1 MPIPPNDPKLLQQ
14 LHALWEAK
22 PWTRPR
28 PCGLSS
34 SMGYGDRLG
43 LATPGHIRAHCRVG
57 LEGRVIPV
65 FAQQSGRE
73 MERIGR
79 SPAAVMLDAA
89 RAVEEAD
96 YRHPWGADAD
106 HMKSEEQIASC
117 LEAGFTFFTLD
128 PSALIREEAEGWSE
142 ERVRSA
148 YVELVRSESSRY
160 QGFVER
166 HSVTLGR
173 ESLLAP
179 DEVETTLMRI
189 ALVYGAAVH
198 RVAELY
204 NFLMSRWTEP
214 VPFDLEVSVDET
226 STPTTP
232 LAHRVIARELA
243 RLGVRITSLAPR
255 FVGEFQKAV
264 DYIGDLQVFAEQFR
278 IHSEIARE
286 EGPYKVS
293 IHSGSDKFSLYP
305 VIARESLG
313 PIHLKTSGTSYLEA
327 LRVVARKAPDL
338 FRKIARKCGEVFEE
352 QRASY
357 HIHATLADLPDL
369 DQVSDGELEA
379 RFLAWPDADAV
390 RQILHVCFGVV
401 LSEEAGFAG
410 RIKAIVSD
418 HGEEYA
424 EVLSGHLARH
434 LAVFGA

>member
-57 LEGRVIPV
+57 LEARVTPL

-89 RAVEEAD
+89 RAAEEAD

-106 HMKSEEQIASC
+106 HMKSEEQIAAC

-166 HSVTLGR
+166 HSALDREGIHGPVGLARETPQALAR

-179 DEVETTLMRI
+179 EEVQTALMRI

-204 NFLMSRWTEP
+204 NFLMSRWTDP

-255 FVGEFQKAV
+255 FVG
-264 DYIGDLQVFAEQFR
+264 
-278 IHSEIARE
+278 
-286 EGPYKVS
+286 
-293 IHSGSDKFSLYP
+293 
-305 VIARESLG
+305 
-313 PIHLKTSGTSYLEA
+313 
-327 LRVVARKAPDL
+327 
-338 FRKIARKCGEVFEE
+338 
-352 QRASY
+352 
-357 HIHATLADLPDL
+357 
-369 DQVSDGELEA
+369 
-379 RFLAWPDADAV
+379 
-390 RQILHVCFGVV
+390 
-401 LSEEAGFAG
+401 
-410 RIKAIVSD
+410 
-418 HGEEYA
+418 
-424 EVLSGHLARH
+424 
-434 LAVFGA
+434 